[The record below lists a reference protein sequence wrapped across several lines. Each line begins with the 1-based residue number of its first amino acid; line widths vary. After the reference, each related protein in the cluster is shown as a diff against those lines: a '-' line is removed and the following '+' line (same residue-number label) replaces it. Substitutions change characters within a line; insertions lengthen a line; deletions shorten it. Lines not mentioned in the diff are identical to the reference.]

1 MKDVPGPIAGW
12 CGDYV
17 SAERVNPM
25 CVYWFE
31 QAEADVPE
39 ENEWLSESELN
50 FFNRLR
56 FARRRADWRLGRW
69 TAKQAVAALLNLA
82 SFPPALAKIEIVPA
96 PSGAPEVFFE
106 NKLSPVTISL
116 SHRNHGA
123 ICTLGPGTF
132 ELGCDLELIERRS
145 DAFITDYFTAEE
157 QALVAAQPATD
168 RPQLLALLWSAKESA
183 LKALR
188 FGLRLDTRSVIVD
201 LLDCPFDVNS
211 WHPLQV
217 RYSGGRTFR
226 GWWQVADNMVQ
237 TVVASPPPG
246 RPISLAL
253 GNEDG
258 SLAGFSKPTCES
270 KKTQSWL

>member
-1 MKDVPGPIAGW
+1 
-12 CGDYV
+12 
-17 SAERVNPM
+17 M
-25 CVYWFE
+25 CVYWLE
-31 QAEADVPE
+31 QTEADVPD
-39 ENEWLSESELN
+39 ENDWLSKSELI

-69 TAKQAVAALLNLA
+69 TAKQAVATCCNLLSSPQVLA
-82 SFPPALAKIEIVPA
+82 RIEIVPA
-96 PSGAPEVFFE
+96 PSGAPEVFVDS
-106 NKLSPVTISL
+106 KLAAVTISL
-116 SHRNHGA
+116 SHRNHRA

-145 DAFITDYFTAEE
+145 DAFLADYFTVEE

-168 RPQLLALLWSAKESA
+168 RARLLALLWSAKESA

-188 FGLRLDTRSVIVD
+188 FGLRSDTRSVIVGLVD
-201 LLDCPFDVNS
+201 WSFDVNG

-217 RYSGGRTFR
+217 RYTGGRTFC

-253 GNEDG
+253 RNEDG
-258 SLAGFSKPTCES
+258 SLAGSSKPACES
-270 KKTQSWL
+270 EKTQSWL